1 MPICQVRQVRQ
12 DFHFH
17 VKKNCSENL
26 GGASAPLAPPQ
37 LCTCSRFWAIFGQFF
52 VCQVHENFHFHVKKT
67 VLKTWG
73 CFSTISTPSATRLP
87 LTQHPLSIYL
97 NIIKWKYK
105 TARNWFTPDTQGMIS
120 PITAHPPTHPTHS
133 HGKKYVLWTAKK

>member
-17 VKKNCSENL
+17 VKKNCPENL

-37 LCTCSRFWAIFGQFF
+37 LRACSRFWAIFGQFF

-73 CFSTISTPSATRLP
+73 VSAPLALP
-87 LTQHPLSIYL
+87 QLRACP
-97 NIIKWKYK
+97 
-105 TARNWFTPDTQGMIS
+105 
-120 PITAHPPTHPTHS
+120 
-133 HGKKYVLWTAKK
+133 